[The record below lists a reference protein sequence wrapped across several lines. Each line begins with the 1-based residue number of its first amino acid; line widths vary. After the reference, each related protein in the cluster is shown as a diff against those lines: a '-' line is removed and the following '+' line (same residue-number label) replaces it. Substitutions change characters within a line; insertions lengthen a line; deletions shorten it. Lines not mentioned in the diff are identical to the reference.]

1 MLEQT
6 CFSSLFVM
14 MFLAQV
20 NVEWGALNWMCGSAN
35 KNVYRLWFYCFTK
48 FLVNIRSKI
57 LTESRACS
65 PLSVIFYAYLGVSLP
80 LFEKS
85 QIYPPNMRS
94 SLPLYRAAS
103 DQYPL
108 TVIDFVLNDLRCPAS
123 EGFDSSLHLRGLIL
137 NLDCFIPPARART
150 AEEG

>member
-1 MLEQT
+1 M
-6 CFSSLFVM
+6 
-14 MFLAQV
+14 
-20 NVEWGALNWMCGSAN
+20 
-35 KNVYRLWFYCFTK
+35 
-48 FLVNIRSKI
+48 NIRSKI

-94 SLPLYRAAS
+94 SLSLYRAAS

-108 TVIDFVLNDLRCPAS
+108 TVIDFVLNDLSCPAS